1 MAASVAARPEDA
13 GIDSEK
19 LEAVFARVKRDVDD
33 GTLPSAQVAVARKG
47 IIAGM
52 RTFGTVQHGDRTA
65 DAMND
70 TKYSIFSSTKAIVGA
85 ATWTLL
91 EDGLLRVDERVAE
104 IIPEFG
110 TNGKDVVTVEQ
121 TMLHIG
127 GFPYAP
133 FKASDW
139 DDRERR
145 LSRFS
150 TWRLN
155 WEPGSK
161 FEYHATSAHWVLAEI
176 IERRTGKG
184 FREYVRERIIEPM
197 GLEGLYIGLPRE
209 LNGQVA
215 DVRYVE
221 PPEPPPGG
229 WGEVTPDAI
238 TSFNDPDV
246 RAVGVPGGGGI
257 GTAADLALFYQTLI
271 NGGESATGAKV
282 LRPETIEFATRVRTD
297 ERHVEPLLGYPIN
310 RALTVMV
317 AGDDGNAHL
326 RGFGHTASPRAFGHG
341 GAGGQ
346 IGWGDPETGISLGYC
361 TDGFQNQIPIGRRI
375 TAIGS
380 LAAVCA
386 LGER

>member
-1 MAASVAARPEDA
+1 MTTIAARPEDA
-13 GIDSEK
+13 GIDTEK

-33 GTLPSAQVAVARKG
+33 GTLPSAQVAIARNG
-47 IIAGM
+47 ILAGM
-52 RTFGTVQHGDRTA
+52 RTFGTVQHGEVTA
-65 DAMND
+65 AATNE

-85 ATWTLL
+85 ATWTLI
-91 EDGLLRVDERVAE
+91 EDGLLRVEERVAD

-110 TNGKDVVTVEQ
+110 TNGKDVITVEQ

-133 FKASDW
+133 FGPTDW
-139 DDRERR
+139 DNHERR

-155 WEPGSK
+155 WEPGSR

-197 GLEGLYIGLPRE
+197 ALESLHIGLPRE
-209 LNGQVA
+209 LNEQVA

-238 TSFNDPDV
+238 TSFNNPDV

-257 GTAADLALFYQTLI
+257 GTAADLALFYQALV
-271 NGGESATGAKV
+271 NGGETASGAKV
-282 LRPETIEFATRVRTD
+282 LRPETIEFATRVRT
-297 ERHVEPLLGYPIN
+297 ESRHVDPILGHPVN
-310 RALTVMV
+310 RALTVV
-317 AGDDGNAHL
+317 IAGDDGNAHL
-326 RGFGHTASPRAFGHG
+326 RGFGHTTSARAFGHG

-386 LGER
+386 RGER